1 MGVIKRSIRIDE
13 QLAND
18 IKCIA
23 AEQTNKTE
31 TDIIETALKFYRDYY
46 YMQNKTSF
54 FNEQVIEIIQS
65 TFRTA
70 ENSINQKTNRVLSE
84 LAIQAAVQNLI
95 LANSLDVKMKDLHVY
110 RLKALDFL
118 KENNRVLRM
127 DEIIDG

>member
-1 MGVIKRSIRIDE
+1 LAKKLINYDD
-13 QLAND
+13 QLAED
-18 IKCIA
+18 VKSIA
-23 AEQTNKTE
+23 EELNQNANQV
-31 TDIIETALKFYRDYY
+31 IETAIKFYRDYY
-46 YMQNKTSF
+46 YQQEKATFINK
-54 FNEQVIEIIQS
+54 EMIEIIKS

>member
-1 MGVIKRSIRIDE
+1 MAKKLINYDD
-13 QLAND
+13 QLAED
-18 IKCIA
+18 VKSIA
-23 AEQTNKTE
+23 EELNQNANQV
-31 TDIIETALKFYRDYY
+31 IETAIKFYRDYY
-46 YMQNKTSF
+46 YQQEKATFINK
-54 FNEQVIEIIQS
+54 EMIEIIKS

>member
-1 MGVIKRSIRIDE
+1 MAKKLINYDD
-13 QLAND
+13 QLAED
-18 IKCIA
+18 VKSIA
-23 AEQTNKTE
+23 VELNQNANQV
-31 TDIIETALKFYRDYY
+31 IETAIKFYRDYY
-46 YMQNKTSF
+46 YQQEKATFINK
-54 FNEQVIEIIQS
+54 EMIEIIKS

-95 LANSLDVKMKDLHVY
+95 LANSLDVKMQDLHVY